1 MTSTGSLKRNTHETS
16 GNAFVI
22 WKTEGQAEKCERDVA
37 AAMSITVKAKDR
49 VRVVGNRH
57 QLKVSMFLFYRCRFG
72 CVQRFFTNLIQALHP
87 HTHKH
92 KQLTNTLDRRRLW
105 VLLTPPHPP
114 TPSLTIYVVN
124 PYRAEGRGVLKL
136 EEQVGVAR
144 HGRSHQGQ
152 NVAQHQ
158 RSLLRGAGRAAARRV
173 FGEGVLTD
181 DKVGRHVRQH
191 VRYQGGP
198 RPGLVVDEAAGLEE
212 LVRVL
217 ADVGLE
223 NRTPRRWQA
232 FSGRGSF

>member
-1 MTSTGSLKRNTHETS
+1 MRTEIFYKSNPSPPPAHTQTQATYEHSRSTPLVGS
-16 GNAFVI
+16 
-22 WKTEGQAEKCERDVA
+22 
-37 AAMSITVKAKDR
+37 
-49 VRVVGNRH
+49 
-57 QLKVSMFLFYRCRFG
+57 
-72 CVQRFFTNLIQALHP
+72 
-87 HTHKH
+87 
-92 KQLTNTLDRRRLW
+92 
-105 VLLTPPHPP
+105 LTPPHPP